1 MASDEITSNPIPQPR
16 PPLPADE
23 HDVPPDEF
31 STTPD
36 DRNLALLCHI
46 GAYFTSFIVP
56 LVVYLI
62 AQKRSPFLA
71 HHGREA
77 LNFQI
82 SQLIYMF
89 LTLIVAMSSALL
101 IGLVATWELGL
112 TTGVALFVLI
122 SFVLMILE
130 TVLTIMA
137 SVAAWRG
144 QLYRYRLCIR
154 LVK

>member
-1 MASDEITSNPIPQPR
+1 MASDQITSNPIPEPR

-23 HDVPPDEF
+23 QDAPPDDF

-89 LTLIVAMSSALL
+89 LTLIVAISSTLL
-101 IGLVATWELGL
+101 IGLGATWESGL
-112 TTGVALFVLI
+112 TAGFALLLLI
-122 SFVLMILE
+122 SFVFMILE

-144 QLYRYRLCIR
+144 QFFRYPLCIR

>member
-1 MASDEITSNPIPQPR
+1 MASDQITSNPIPEPR
-16 PPLPADE
+16 PPLPADDQ
-23 HDVPPDEF
+23 DVPPDEF

-82 SQLIYMF
+82 SQLIYLL
-89 LTLIVAMSSALL
+89 LTLIVAISSTLL
-101 IGLVATWELGL
+101 IGLFASWESGL
-112 TTGVALFVLI
+112 TAGVALLVLI
-122 SFVLMILE
+122 AFVFLILE

-144 QLYRYRLCIR
+144 QFYRYPLCIR
-154 LVK
+154 LVR